1 MNAQRGL
8 FLAAVFTEVTGV
20 VLVMGSLIPNALDPL
35 VSLVFA
41 EPVVMDAPARLGMG
55 IAGALMVGWAATIAL
70 LVRSIDDLS
79 PRLLGTATA
88 IGVVS
93 WYLLDGMVSVANGA
107 ALNVAGNTVFLIIL
121 LVPALKLRGANEV
134 RQHA

>member
-8 FLAAVFTEVTGV
+8 FLAAVFTEVTGI
-20 VLVMGSLIPNALDPL
+20 VLVIGALIPNALDPI

-41 EPVVMDAPARLGMG
+41 KPVVMDAPARLGLG

-88 IGVVS
+88 VGVMS
-93 WYLLDGMVSVANGA
+93 WFLLDGMVSVANGA
-107 ALNVAGNTVFLIIL
+107 ALNVAGNTVFLVIL
-121 LVPALKLRGANEV
+121 LVPALKLRGVNEV

>member
-20 VLVMGSLIPNALDPL
+20 ALVIGSMIPNALDPL
-35 VSLVFA
+35 ISFVFT
-41 EPVVMDAPARLGMG
+41 EPVVINAPARLGLG

-70 LVRSIDDLS
+70 LVRSIDELS

-88 IGVVS
+88 VGVMS
-93 WYLLDGMVSVANGA
+93 WFLLDGMVSVANGA

-121 LVPALKLRGANEV
+121 LVPALKLRGADEV

>member
-8 FLAAVFTEVTGV
+8 FLAAVFTEVTGIA
-20 VLVMGSLIPNALDPL
+20 LVIGALIPNALDPI

-41 EPVVMDAPARLGMG
+41 EPVVMDAPARLGLG

-88 IGVVS
+88 VGVMS
-93 WYLLDGMVSVANGA
+93 WFLLDGMVSVANGA
-107 ALNVAGNTVFLIIL
+107 ALNVAGNTVFLVIL
-121 LVPALKLRGANEV
+121 LVPALKLRGVNEV

>member
-20 VLVMGSLIPNALDPL
+20 MLVIGSLIPNAMDPL

-41 EPVVMDAPARLGMG
+41 EPVVVDAPARLGLG

-88 IGVVS
+88 IGVTS
-93 WYLLDGMVSVANGA
+93 WYLLDGIVSVVNGA
-107 ALNVAGNTVFLIIL
+107 ALNVAGNTVFLVIL

>member
-20 VLVMGSLIPNALDPL
+20 VLVIGSLIPDALDPL

-41 EPVVMDAPARLGMG
+41 EPVVMDAPARLGLG

-88 IGVVS
+88 VGVMS
-93 WYLLDGMVSVANGA
+93 WFLLDGMVSVANGA
-107 ALNVAGNTVFLIIL
+107 ALNVAGNTVFLVIL
-121 LVPALKLRGANEV
+121 LVPALKLRSVNEV